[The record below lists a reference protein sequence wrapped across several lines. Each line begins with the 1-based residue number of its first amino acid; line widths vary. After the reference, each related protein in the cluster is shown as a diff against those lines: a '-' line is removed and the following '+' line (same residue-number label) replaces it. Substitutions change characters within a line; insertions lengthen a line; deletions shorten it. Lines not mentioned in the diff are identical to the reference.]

1 MQLTITGYSTA
12 LFATWYFVDELGLLL
27 DAGEGLTAHLLQKSR
42 KVSHVFIS
50 HADRDHLTGLF
61 QFNQLNAREGLPIIH
76 YPKDSGSFPAL
87 EQFTKHFDPHVAGT
101 VWKPVM
107 EGNRIVVKD
116 DIEVEPVRNGHVP
129 VVAGITKSLS
139 YKVVQV
145 RSKLR
150 PEFTSL
156 PGKEIRKIIQERGKE
171 QTTMEVRTTLL
182 GYSADTPVEDLE
194 RWDHCRTL
202 IHEATFLGGPEDSR
216 IQTHGNKHSSLE
228 EVMEMVSG
236 LQVEQLIL
244 GHFSARYSPEQIDQ
258 KILSLCEKYA
268 ISIPVHRLLPG
279 EAVKDILKQKPV
291 NHS

>member
-27 DAGEGLTAHLLQKSR
+27 DAGEGLTAYLLQKSR

-50 HADRDHLTGLF
+50 HADRDHLAGLL

-87 EQFTKHFDPHVAGT
+87 EQFTKRFDPHVAGT

-107 EGNRIVVKD
+107 EGDRIVVKD
-116 DIEVEPVRNGHVP
+116 DIVVEPVRNGHVP

-145 RSKLR
+145 KSKLR

-156 PGKEIRKIIQERGKE
+156 PGEEIRKIIQERGKE

-194 RWDHCRTL
+194 RWNHCKTL

-236 LQVEQLIL
+236 LQIEQLIL

-258 KILSLCEKYA
+258 KILSLCEKHA

-279 EAVKDILKQKPV
+279 ETVKDILKQKPV
-291 NHS
+291 NR